1 MAAGLSFQIIGQEEL
16 ERKLTSSLWKKPLRK
31 LFTRA
36 TEIAENK
43 AKNEAP
49 KDTGSMARN
58 IQSNVSTTKATVSLP
73 RNLDYYHVMEYGRKP
88 GGRMPPLDAI
98 AGWLRRKGSNAN
110 AFVVARSIARRGIK
124 GRFFMRQGFVATQ
137 KAMPKL
143 LRKMGDEVG
152 LIWQD

>member
-1 MAAGLSFQIIGQEEL
+1 MVVSFEIKGDEEL
-16 ERKLTSSLWKKPLRK
+16 NRKLTSKIWKKPLRK
-31 LFTRA
+31 LFVRA
-36 TEIAENK
+36 TNIAENK
-43 AKNEAP
+43 ARNEAP
-49 KDTGSMARN
+49 KDTGSLARN
-58 IQSNVSTTKATVSLP
+58 ITSNAAVTSTSANVTLP
-73 RNLDYYHVMEYGRKP
+73 RNLAYYHVQEYGRRP

-110 AFVVARSIARRGIK
+110 AFVVARGIARRGIK

-143 LRKMGDEVG
+143 LRKMGEEVG

>member
-1 MAAGLSFQIIGQEEL
+1 VTLNIDVQGTEEL
-16 ERKLTSSLWKKPLRK
+16 NRKLTSKIWKKPLRK

-36 TEIAENK
+36 TVIAENK
-43 AKNEAP
+43 ARNEAP
-49 KDTGSMARN
+49 KDTGSMVRN
-58 IQSNVSTTKATVSLP
+58 LTANISTTKASVSLP
-73 RNLDYYHVMEYGRKP
+73 RNLDYYHVMEKGRRP

-98 AGWLRRKGSNAN
+98 AGWLRRKGSTAN

-124 GRFFMRQGFVATQ
+124 GRFFMRQGYVATQ

-143 LRKMGDEVG
+143 LRKMGEEVG